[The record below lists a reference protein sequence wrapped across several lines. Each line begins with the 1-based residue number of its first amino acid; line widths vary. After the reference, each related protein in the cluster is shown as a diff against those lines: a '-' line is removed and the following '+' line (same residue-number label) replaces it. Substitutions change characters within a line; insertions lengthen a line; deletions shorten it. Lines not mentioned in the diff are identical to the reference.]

1 MTSLASRVKTK
12 QLQISPSVNMSG
24 VEYDVTYFFG
34 CFLPMNTVLGG
45 GPLVQA
51 QLQDMLHVTPDL
63 RDALCAIA
71 ALHRSR
77 LAQSM
82 TVTGKRLEPPDVALQ
97 LYGKSVK
104 SVNNRILGNTF
115 AGDCSM
121 LWTTFFLGLFEVRLG
136 HAKKKDCSHPD
147 VNQLMCDPSGNNW
160 LSHFLHGT
168 CAILRLQH
176 PSSLACQDQYN
187 MYTRTFF
194 LTTRIFEIS
203 RSLIYSEPT
212 FLSDPVWTDALAR
225 LWSAEGAAVWHPKE
239 ALFDMLPSISELSI
253 RALRFCDV
261 EAASMTDG
269 MRFHRAQDLG
279 AEGLLLRQMLQEW
292 WEMSNTWQHTSLKP
306 DSELLVGHIY
316 YHAISIFHSGTYD
329 YHVHWIQPDSPNA
342 PILTRSKID
351 WHTHNILR
359 LSREL
364 LACGV
369 AGVLLFFPLRVA
381 GARVQSSRERE
392 DILDLLHAVVQRGYV
407 VADAITSDLEELWSC
422 NFVS

>member
-1 MTSLASRVKTK
+1 VGDGAAVTSLASRVKTK

-136 HAKKKDCSHPD
+136 HAKKKKTALI
-147 VNQLMCDPSGNNW
+147 LMLISSCVIRAEITGFRTSSTEHAQSCASNI
-160 LSHFLHGT
+160 LQVLHVKISTT
-168 CAILRLQH
+168 CTLA
-176 PSSLACQDQYN
+176 PSSSRLA
-187 MYTRTFF
+187 
-194 LTTRIFEIS
+194 
-203 RSLIYSEPT
+203 
-212 FLSDPVWTDALAR
+212 
-225 LWSAEGAAVWHPKE
+225 
-239 ALFDMLPSISELSI
+239 
-253 RALRFCDV
+253 
-261 EAASMTDG
+261 
-269 MRFHRAQDLG
+269 
-279 AEGLLLRQMLQEW
+279 
-292 WEMSNTWQHTSLKP
+292 
-306 DSELLVGHIY
+306 
-316 YHAISIFHSGTYD
+316 
-329 YHVHWIQPDSPNA
+329 
-342 PILTRSKID
+342 
-351 WHTHNILR
+351 
-359 LSREL
+359 
-364 LACGV
+364 
-369 AGVLLFFPLRVA
+369 
-381 GARVQSSRERE
+381 SSRFR
-392 DILDLLHAVVQRGYV
+392 VP
-407 VADAITSDLEELWSC
+407 
-422 NFVS
+422 